1 VNIFLGLGHSAD
13 HFLNTQ
19 CQYNIKTILHSSWQK
34 LHRVPNAST
43 TNGIFTY
50 RNWQP
55 MLKMALHAMV
65 PDSKSMEPMVT
76 DDLPIVPDVYQIL
89 TNVYPMVVEES
100 SAANAQKIDETN

>member
-1 VNIFLGLGHSAD
+1 
-13 HFLNTQ
+13 
-19 CQYNIKTILHSSWQK
+19 
-34 LHRVPNAST
+34 
-43 TNGIFTY
+43 
-50 RNWQP
+50 
-55 MLKMALHAMV
+55 MV